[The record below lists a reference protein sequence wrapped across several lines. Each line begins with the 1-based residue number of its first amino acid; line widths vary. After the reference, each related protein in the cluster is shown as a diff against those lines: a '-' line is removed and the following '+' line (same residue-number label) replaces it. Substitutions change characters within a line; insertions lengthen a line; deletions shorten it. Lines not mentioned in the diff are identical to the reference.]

1 MTGEVLAAAEML
13 DAEGISV
20 EVVKL
25 NQLAPLEPETVLT
38 SVRKTGRL
46 LVAEEVIQTGSLGV
60 ALAGAVAAEGLA
72 LKALKLLNTGD
83 RFVPHGTIP
92 QLREKLG
99 INSDHIASVMRE
111 AER

>member
-1 MTGEVLAAAEML
+1 MG
-13 DAEGISV
+13 
-20 EVVKL
+20 VV
-25 NQLAPLEPETVLT
+25 
-38 SVRKTGRL
+38 
-46 LVAEEVIQTGSLGV
+46 
-60 ALAGAVAAEGLA
+60 LAGAVAQEGLA

-83 RFVPHGTIP
+83 QFVPHGTIP